1 MHPILILIHL
11 AAAVMLLLWAV
22 RMVRTG
28 VERGWGAAL
37 RGAMRRAGGGTG
49 GMALAGIVLA
59 VVLQSATAVGMLA
72 TGFAASGLIA
82 VGPGIAALLG
92 ADLGSA
98 LVVKLLSLD
107 LSELIPVLIL
117 LGATMFLKFEHR
129 QVRQVGRVVL
139 GIAFILLS
147 LRMVGEAT
155 DPLRHSAV
163 LPQVVRWLAGDPLT
177 AFAVAAVLAWGLHSS
192 VATLLIFASF
202 SAGGLLPVEAAAPMV
217 LGANLGG
224 GLVAVWL
231 TRGAGW
237 PARRIPLANLIFRGL
252 GAVIVLALLP
262 FLPLDRLGSGAGV
275 QLVNFHVLFNMA
287 LLVVSLPLTGV
298 MDRLTARLWPVP
310 EDPTDAPGA
319 YRSALDR
326 ASLARPGLALASAQ
340 RELLRMGET
349 VEAML
354 RPAMDVLETGDTRQ
368 IARLRAMDDE
378 VNRRHTD
385 IKLFIAE
392 VNRGE
397 LNGDEARRGLELA
410 GLAIDFEAIGDMI
423 AKNLLAQADDKARLR
438 LRFSDEG
445 WTELNGL
452 HARVMAN
459 MQIAMNVLV
468 SGDLESAREL
478 VAEKAAMRRLE
489 RECHD
494 RHLARLRGGNP
505 QSIDTSDI
513 HMEVVRALKE
523 INSLL
528 VKVAYPIL
536 TERGHLLE
544 SRLAEPRLS
553 SSELMI

>member
-1 MHPILILIHL
+1 MHPFLILIHL

-28 VERGWGAAL
+28 VERGWGAPL
-37 RGAMRRAGGGTG
+37 RIAMRRAGGSAT
-49 GMALAGIVLA
+49 GMATAGTLLAI
-59 VVLQSATAVGMLA
+59 VLQSATAVGILA
-72 TGFAASGLIA
+72 TGFAVSGLIA
-82 VGPGIAALLG
+82 VGPGIAAMLG

-117 LGATMFLKFEHR
+117 LGATLFLKFENR

-139 GIAFILLS
+139 GIGFILLS

-155 DPLRHSAV
+155 EPLRHSAV
-163 LPQVVRWLAGDPLT
+163 LPQLVRWLAGDPLT

-192 VATLLIFASF
+192 VATLLLFASF
-202 SAGGLLPVEAAAPMV
+202 ATSGLLPVAAAAPMV

-231 TRGAGW
+231 TRGATL
-237 PARRIPLANLIFRGL
+237 PARRIPLANLILRGAFAL
-252 GAVIVLALLP
+252 VAMLLLP
-262 FLPLDRLGSGAGV
+262 LLPLERLGSAPGV
-275 QLVNFHVLFNMA
+275 QLVNLHVLFNLT
-287 LLVVSLPLTGV
+287 LLVVALPLIGA
-298 MDRLTARLWPVP
+298 MDRLTALLWPAP
-310 EDPTDAPGA
+310 EAGVDDRGS

-326 ASLARPGLALASAQ
+326 TSLSRPGLALASAQ

-354 RPAMDVLETGDTRQ
+354 GPVMEVLESGDAAR
-368 IARLRAMDDE
+368 IARLRIMDGE
-378 VNRRHTD
+378 VNHRHTD

-397 LNGDEARRGLELA
+397 LTGDEARRGLELA
-410 GLAIDFEAIGDMI
+410 GLAIDFEAIGDLI
-423 AKNLLAQADDKARLR
+423 AKNLLAQAEDKARLR
-438 LRFSDEG
+438 LRFSGEG
-445 WTELNGL
+445 WAELNTL

-468 SGDLESAREL
+468 SGDLDSAREL
-478 VAEKAAMRRLE
+478 VSEKAALRRLE

-494 RHLARLRGGNP
+494 RHLARLKSGNP
-505 QSIDTSDI
+505 ESIDTSDI

-536 TERGHLLE
+536 QERGHLLE
-544 SRLAEPRLS
+544 SRLAAPDTS
-553 SSELMI
+553 NELMI